1 MKRKLLS
8 AMSLLLT
15 ALMLAACAGAPAV
28 GPQPQSAVPGGASAQ
43 PADEKTVITFGI
55 HVADIE
61 QQEPQVYQILQGF
74 MKANPDVMVDVI
86 ATSNADEQTT
96 QMKLAA
102 EAGNLPDVFWNNPA
116 PSEEMFEAGYLM
128 DLSEFLDYDK
138 KVNAAIGD
146 KLHALSD
153 NGPILGLPYQKL
165 VTGFWINK
173 DVFVENG
180 LQPPTNGTTFEE
192 FMAMVETLNSKGVT
206 TISNGAKTPYSV
218 WAFLSAWVRY
228 GFFDHVEKINA
239 GKETWTNE
247 DFVHYFEMID
257 KLRVAGAF
265 PANITTQDYFQGK
278 DAFFN
283 GKAAMLDSGQWDS
296 AEINAHLGEAG
307 GFWWGPVF
315 EDGAGPQQMGMG
327 AFTNNIRVSAGVG
340 EDENKKNAVFR
351 FLSYWLSEEADAIRV
366 SYGTNPLVTNPDVEV
381 ENAAYRAMLAA
392 LSEEGWEFSPRQPD
406 LVVSSAVQNAMY
418 DAIYGVMSGI
428 YTPQQACEAIQA
440 VQERE

>member
-8 AMSLLLT
+8 AMSLLLA

-146 KLHALSD
+146 KLRALSD

-206 TISNGAKTPYSV
+206 TISNGAKTPYS
-218 WAFLSAWVRY
+218 
-228 GFFDHVEKINA
+228 
-239 GKETWTNE
+239 
-247 DFVHYFEMID
+247 
-257 KLRVAGAF
+257 
-265 PANITTQDYFQGK
+265 
-278 DAFFN
+278 
-283 GKAAMLDSGQWDS
+283 
-296 AEINAHLGEAG
+296 
-307 GFWWGPVF
+307 
-315 EDGAGPQQMGMG
+315 GMG
-327 AFTNNIRVSAGVG
+327 VFVCLG
-340 EDENKKNAVFR
+340 AV
-351 FLSYWLSEEADAIRV
+351 WL
-366 SYGTNPLVTNPDVEV
+366 
-381 ENAAYRAMLAA
+381 
-392 LSEEGWEFSPRQPD
+392 F
-406 LVVSSAVQNAMY
+406 
-418 DAIYGVMSGI
+418 
-428 YTPQQACEAIQA
+428 
-440 VQERE
+440 